1 MYISFI
7 IIITISYS
15 CRVTEWPYWFGL
27 ILPFSVI
34 YVFNWLIFAI
44 IMIKLLGR
52 KNIINPEKGMAENV
66 KKNLLIAVGLSLLF
80 GLGWG
85 FGLTATSS
93 GRKEATFAFQL
104 LFSIF
109 VGLQGVLILFFHGIR
124 SSEFRQVWASAFGV
138 KKKQKIF
145 SSSFNP
151 RKKQAGSEAST
162 TCNLSALPSN
172 VDSKSQTEQVDST
185 DYPQGF
191 STFIE
196 NEVSIAKEPSLV
208 VEGRQ

>member
-1 MYISFI
+1 M
-7 IIITISYS
+7 
-15 CRVTEWPYWFGL
+15 TEWPYWFGL

-34 YVFNWLIFAI
+34 YVFNWIIFTI
-44 IMIKLLGR
+44 IMITLLRR

-93 GRKEATFAFQL
+93 GTKGATFAFQL

-109 VGLQGVLILFFHGIR
+109 VGLQGILILFFHGIR
-124 SSEFRQVWASAFGV
+124 SSEFRQVWASTFCL
-138 KKKQKIF
+138 KKKQKVF
-145 SSSFNP
+145 SSTFNP
-151 RKKQAGSEAST
+151 HKKQAGLEASAI
-162 TCNLSALPSN
+162 CNIISAMPSS
-172 VDSKSQTEQVDST
+172 VYSYSQTEQIDST

-196 NEVSIAKEPSLV
+196 TEVSIAKEPSLV

>member
-1 MYISFI
+1 M
-7 IIITISYS
+7 IT
-15 CRVTEWPYWFGL
+15 
-27 ILPFSVI
+27 
-34 YVFNWLIFAI
+34 
-44 IMIKLLGR
+44 LLRR
-52 KNIINPEKGMAENV
+52 KNSINPEKGNAEKV
-66 KKNLLIAVGLSLLF
+66 KKNLLIAVGLSLVF

-93 GRKEATFAFQL
+93 GTKEATFAFQL

-124 SSEFRQVWASAFGV
+124 SSEFRQVWASAFSL

-172 VDSKSQTEQVDST
+172 VDSNSQTKLVDST
-185 DYPQGF
+185 DCSQDV
-191 STFIE
+191 SIIIE
-196 NEVSIAKEPSLV
+196 TEVSIAKEPSV
-208 VEGRQ
+208 VVREDSKSTETEEQTQGGELP

>member
-1 MYISFI
+1 M
-7 IIITISYS
+7 
-15 CRVTEWPYWFGL
+15 TEWPYWFGL

-34 YVFNWLIFAI
+34 YVFNWIIFTI
-44 IMIKLLGR
+44 IMITLLRR
-52 KNIINPEKGMAENV
+52 KNIINPDKGMAENV

-93 GRKEATFAFQL
+93 VRKEATFAFQL

-124 SSEFRQVWASAFGV
+124 SSEFRQVWASTFCL
-138 KKKQKIF
+138 KNKQKLF
-145 SSSFNP
+145 SSTFNP
-151 RKKQAGSEAST
+151 HKKQAGLEASAI
-162 TCNLSALPSN
+162 CNIISAMPSSVYSN
-172 VDSKSQTEQVDST
+172 SQTEQVDST

-196 NEVSIAKEPSLV
+196 TEVSIAKEPSLV

>member
-1 MYISFI
+1 
-7 IIITISYS
+7 
-15 CRVTEWPYWFGL
+15 
-27 ILPFSVI
+27 
-34 YVFNWLIFAI
+34 
-44 IMIKLLGR
+44 MIKLLRR
-52 KNIINPEKGMAENV
+52 KNIINPEKGTVENV

-93 GRKEATFAFQL
+93 GTKEATFAFQL

-109 VGLQGVLILFFHGIR
+109 VGLQGVLILFLHGIR
-124 SSEFRQVWASAFGV
+124 SSEFRQVWASVFGL

-185 DYPQGF
+185 EYPQGF

-196 NEVSIAKEPSLV
+196 TEVSIIKEPSLV
-208 VEGRQ
+208 MEGRQ

>member
-1 MYISFI
+1 M
-7 IIITISYS
+7 
-15 CRVTEWPYWFGL
+15 TEWPYWFGL

-34 YVFNWLIFAI
+34 YVFNWITFTI
-44 IMIKLLGR
+44 IMIKLLSR
-52 KNIINPEKGMAENV
+52 KNTINPEKGTVEIV

-93 GRKEATFAFQL
+93 GTKEATFAFQL

-124 SSEFRQVWASAFGV
+124 SPEFRQVWASSFCL

-145 SSSFNP
+145 SSTLNP
-151 RKKQAGSEAST
+151 HKKQAGLEASAM
-162 TCNLSALPSN
+162 CNIISALPSSIYSN
-172 VDSKSQTEQVDST
+172 SQTKQVDST

-191 STFIE
+191 PTFIE
-196 NEVSIAKEPSLV
+196 TEVSIVKETSLV
-208 VEGRQ
+208 VEGRQYSN